1 MREVLS
7 SLLGS
12 ISCLFVARK
21 RREPTKR
28 EKVIN
33 EKSIQVL
40 DGQEEHR
47 LGREEE
53 EVVEIEKC
61 TCDSCHVCH

>member
-1 MREVLS
+1 
-7 SLLGS
+7 LLPE
-12 ISCLFVARK
+12 R

-53 EVVEIEKC
+53 EEKW
-61 TCDSCHVCH
+61 SK